1 MSAREQNE
9 RAPLSRRTDSIGV
22 RTFVGSIAAVV
33 VTTIAIGTAV
43 HRIASGMLLDERRAA
58 FEATLAARTASLES
72 YLATMRGHVATLAED
87 PAITAALPHFAAAFE
102 AAPAEAAAQG
112 ATPDAALERIAAH
125 HDRELAARFRDSGLT
140 WRGGAAIAA
149 RSDAG
154 RILQDRYIASN
165 ANPVGSKHALD
176 SSDGG
181 LSYDAVHASHHPRLR
196 AILERFGY
204 YDVFLVDAAGRIVY
218 SVFKETDFA
227 TSLRDGPYASSNLAA
242 AVREALAA
250 DAGTEPVACDFDSY
264 APSYGA
270 AAGFL
275 AAPVARDGVVIG
287 AIAVQVPIDRIDAMC
302 GLAAGLG
309 ETGDIHLVGADGR
322 HRSNRRLSGTPT
334 AGTPSI
340 DARLATAAIEG
351 GPVFETVNDE
361 HGERIVAAAPFDYLG
376 RPWAAVGSIDTAEV
390 FAPIHQL
397 ALWITAIGAV
407 VTLAVSALALPL
419 ARSTARRARA
429 AVACLVRLEKG
440 DLRARVEVRGKDE
453 FAAIGTG
460 LNSLA
465 DALGGS
471 IAGVRGGADRLNGE
485 VETLA
490 AASESLANVASGQAA
505 SIEEMSAAV
514 TQLREQTARTAD
526 ESARAR
532 TRSEAAA
539 REVAEARGAVS
550 GLERSMDEID
560 GAAKEIGQIVRVID
574 EIAFQTNLLA
584 LNAAVEAA
592 RAGEAGRGF
601 AVVAEEVRALA
612 IRSGEAARKTTDL
625 VGSAAERVHR
635 GVGLSGE
642 VREVLEKIVAGSADI
657 GRAID
662 SIAQAQTEQL
672 SGITQLDQGIAEISR
687 TTQEAAGQSQQVAA
701 TARQSADEVLTLRGS
716 VARFE
721 VAA

>member
-1 MSAREQNE
+1 MSSTRATE
-9 RAPLSRRTDSIGV
+9 RAPLSRRSDSIGA
-22 RTFVGSIAAVV
+22 RTFVGSIAAVL
-33 VTTIAIGTAV
+33 VTTIAIGAAV
-43 HRIASGMLLDERRAA
+43 YRIASGMLLDERRAA

-72 YLATMRGHVATLAED
+72 YLSTMRGHVATLAVD
-87 PAITAALPHFAAAFE
+87 PSIIAALPAFTEAFDAADDE
-102 AAPAEAAAQG
+102 ASRDGTTA
-112 ATPDAALERIAAH
+112 DAALERIAAH
-125 HDRELAARFRDSGLT
+125 HDRELAGRFRDGGLT

-165 ANPVGSKHALD
+165 ANPVGSKHRLD
-176 SSDGG
+176 SAAGG
-181 LSYDAVHASHHPRLR
+181 LSYDAIHAANHPRLR
-196 AILERFGY
+196 EILERFGY
-204 YDVFLVDAAGRIVY
+204 YDVFLVDPDGRIVY
-218 SVFKETDFA
+218 SVYKETDFA

-242 AVREALAA
+242 TVREALAST
-250 DAGTEPVACDFDSY
+250 AGAEPVACDFDAY

-270 AAGFL
+270 AAGFI
-275 AAPVARDGVVIG
+275 AAPVARDGVVVG

-302 GLAAGLG
+302 GLEAGLG
-309 ETGDIHLVGADGR
+309 ETGDVYLVGADGR
-322 HRSNRRLSGTPT
+322 HRSNRRLSESPT
-334 AGTPSI
+334 AGTPCA
-340 DARLATAAIEG
+340 DARIATAAIG
-351 GPVFETVNDE
+351 GARGFEIVSDE
-361 HGERIVAAAPFDYLG
+361 SGDRIVASMPFDYLG
-376 RPWAAVGSIDTAEV
+376 RRWAAVGSIDTAEV
-390 FAPIHQL
+390 FRPIHQL
-397 ALWITAIGAV
+397 ALWIVAIGSV
-407 VTLAVSALALPL
+407 VTLSVSALALPL

-429 AVACLVRLEKG
+429 VVTCLNRLETG
-440 DLRARVEVRGKDE
+440 DLKARVEVRGKDE
-453 FAAIGTG
+453 FAAIGIG

-465 DALGGS
+465 HALSGS
-471 IAGVRGGADRLNGE
+471 ISGVRGGADRLNGE

-526 ESARAR
+526 ESSRAR
-532 TRSEAAA
+532 TRSESAA
-539 REVAEARGAVS
+539 REVAEARSAVS

-625 VGSAAERVHR
+625 VGSAADRVHR
-635 GVGLSGE
+635 GVALSGD
-642 VREVLEKIVAGSADI
+642 VREALERIVSGSGEI
-657 GRAID
+657 GQAID

-701 TARQSADEVLTLRGS
+701 TARQSADEVVALRGS
-716 VARFE
+716 VARFQI
-721 VAA
+721 AS